1 MPESVQPA
9 PEPLRSVQPA
19 KDPLPPTPGPPG
31 EPPPTVVDLP
41 RGRGLALTLLTSI
54 ALVVALQWSQ
64 PVLIPVVI
72 GVLLA
77 YALEPFVTTLA
88 RAKVPRSVGAG
99 IVLLL
104 FVGILG
110 GGVYGLSGQ
119 ALQIVRQV
127 PEASQRLRERFRAQ
141 ERTPGALGEVQKAA
155 TELQKTAEAAS
166 QTSEGRREQGPG
178 AVQKVQVVEPAFDAR
193 STLYWGGMN
202 LLTAAG
208 QFAVI
213 LFLVYFFLVT
223 GDLYKRKIV
232 KIAGPALWQKKL
244 TVQILDEI
252 NSQIS
257 SFIRV
262 QLFTSLVV
270 AVATAAVLW
279 YFGVNQYIIWG
290 LLAGIFNSIPY
301 LGPIAVSAGLAV
313 VAFMQFDD
321 IGRSIVVAGAAFVI
335 TSLEG
340 FLLTPALMGRAA
352 RMNPVAIFVGLLFW
366 GWIWGVWGAVLAV
379 PMLMMIKAVCDHIED
394 LQPVGELLGE

>member
-9 PEPLRSVQPA
+9 PDPLPSVQPA
-19 KDPLPPTPGPPG
+19 KDPLPPTPGPSG
-31 EPPPTVVDLP
+31 EAPPTVVDLP

-77 YALEPFVTTLA
+77 YALEPFVTALA
-88 RAKVPRSVGAG
+88 RAKVPRSIGAG

-104 FVGILG
+104 FGGMLA

-155 TELQKTAEAAS
+155 TELQKTAEVAS
-166 QTSEGRREQGPG
+166 QTSEGRREPG
-178 AVQKVQVVEPAFDAR
+178 SAAVQKVQIVEPAFDAR
-193 STLYWGGMN
+193 GTLYWGGMN
-202 LLTAAG
+202 LLAATG
-208 QFAVI
+208 QVAVI
-213 LFLVYFFLVT
+213 MFLVYFFLVT

-301 LGPIAVSAGLAV
+301 LGPIAVSGGLAV

-321 IGRSIVVAGAAFVI
+321 VGRALVVAGAAFVI